1 MFSRIRPIFKQPPL
15 KKYVRHL
22 STEDELIYTNFLVSF
37 TNVILITSLLWGVE
51 SYNKKNKTV
60 QDCNHKINEIYLFC
74 MKHKMDQPENKEILR
89 RRVTDT
95 FKAIR

>member
-22 STEDELIYTNFLVSF
+22 STEYELIYTNFLVSF
-37 TNVILITSLLWGVE
+37 TNVILISSLIWGFE
-51 SYNKKNKTV
+51 SYNKKIKTI
-60 QDCNHKINEIYLFC
+60 QDCDHKINEIYLFC
-74 MKHKMDQPENKEILR
+74 MKHKMDEPENKEIVR